1 MAVNIDFRKWLDRM
15 QPQTLQI
22 ATWLLYLDGV
32 FALLAIIDRSGVEG
46 YLMRRYDP
54 GIVVVL
60 GVVGLYAFGG
70 LLMANDL
77 RLGWRLSVA
86 ASLSPFVLNIL
97 GTRSALSTFGFGS
110 PISFYDHIT
119 GRIFGGGSIS
129 LLFNGALVV
138 LLLHPQSREHQRIW
152 FR

>member
-1 MAVNIDFRKWLDRM
+1 M
-15 QPQTLQI
+15 
-22 ATWLLYLDGV
+22 
-32 FALLAIIDRSGVEG
+32 
-46 YLMRRYDP
+46 MRRYDL

-119 GRIFGGGSIS
+119 GRIFGGGAVS
-129 LLFNGALVV
+129 LLFNVALVV